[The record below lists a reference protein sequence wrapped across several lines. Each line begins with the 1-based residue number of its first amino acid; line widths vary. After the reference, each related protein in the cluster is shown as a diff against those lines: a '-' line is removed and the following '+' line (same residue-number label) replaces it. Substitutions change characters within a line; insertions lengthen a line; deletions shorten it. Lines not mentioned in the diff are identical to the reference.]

1 MKMKII
7 TTITMGLLAAS
18 LVSAAE
24 TDTTA
29 PVKTAITKLKSQPSY
44 SWTTK
49 LQMPGMPFTPEPSHG
64 KIGSDGIAL
73 VTQSFNGNDTQV
85 VFKGDKV
92 AVLADGQ
99 WEAVSTNRDAGDMGN
114 FPMMIAGWL
123 AGSGTAAKE
132 AETLLGNVK
141 ELKVG
146 EDGLW
151 SGDLTDKGI
160 AGLLAFGPRPGDA
173 PAVKNGKGT
182 AKFWVKDGALV
193 KFESHAE
200 GLVSVPDQ
208 DDRDMNMT
216 RTIEISDAGKTQ
228 FDIPDAARK
237 KLDSN

>member
-1 MKMKII
+1 MKII
-7 TTITMGLLAAS
+7 TTITISMLAAS
-18 LVSAAE
+18 LLSAAE
-24 TDTTA
+24 TTTTD
-29 PVKTAITKLKSQPSY
+29 PVKTAITKLKDQPNY

-49 LQMPGMPFTPEPSHG
+49 LEMPGMPFTPEPLHG
-64 KIGSDGIAL
+64 KAGGDGTAI
-73 VTQSFNGNDTQV
+73 VTQSFNGNDTRV

-99 WEAVSTNRDAGDMGN
+99 WEAVSTNRDAGDVGN

-141 ELKVG
+141 ELKAG

-160 AGLLAFGPRPGDA
+160 AGLLAFGPRPGGA

-200 GLVSVPDQ
+200 GQVSVPDQ

-216 RTIEISDAGKTQ
+216 RTVEISDAGKTQ
-228 FDIPDAARK
+228 LDIPDAAKK
-237 KLDSN
+237 KLNGN